1 MVCHHHHRH
10 DELLR
15 THKTKGYPVASP
27 LARCW
32 QSWRRYSKHQPTKAT
47 SLGWQRHCNHAKEC
61 FDWRHQP
68 RDEPSLGWR
77 WAPWRTEEYRWLEEN
92 YGISEEDDVWWQL
105 TIQHHFGELPEEDR
119 DDAEVMN
126 FLSDDVR
133 VEQFLRDL
141 LRRYRSS
148 TAIYHPWPT
157 LQNI

>member
-1 MVCHHHHRH
+1 MPKNALIDAISREMSRVWGEDGLH
-10 DELLR
+10 
-15 THKTKGYPVASP
+15 G
-27 LARCW
+27 
-32 QSWRRYSKHQPTKAT
+32 
-47 SLGWQRHCNHAKEC
+47 
-61 FDWRHQP
+61 
-68 RDEPSLGWR
+68 EP
-77 WAPWRTEEYRWLEEN
+77 EEYRWLEEN

-148 TAIYHPWPT
+148 TAIYHP
-157 LQNI
+157 